1 MPPIHAEFLVEDAS
15 TARVVSALL
24 SRLRLNRDGRS
35 GEVTSFGGKERMLRT
50 LPGLFYTL
58 ARAQYADR
66 VIVVIDQDTDDCEA
80 LKRHI
85 HDDAVAADLVY
96 RNQLTSESSL
106 RIRIAM
112 TELESWFIGDP
123 AAVRA
128 AFPHLTE
135 RDMRLRRGQHPDDM
149 PNAWEWLE
157 RRLMQRG
164 YFPVGMRKVV
174 AAEAIAQHLDLSPE
188 ANASQSFRLFLRTLR
203 ETYELG

>member
-1 MPPIHAEFLVEDAS
+1 MHAAILVEDNS
-15 TARVVSALL
+15 TEETVAILL
-24 SRLRLNRDGRS
+24 SRLLANHP
-35 GEVTSFGGKERMLRT
+35 EHTAEIVPFGGKQRMLGR
-50 LPGLFYTL
+50 LRERFYML
-58 ARAQYADR
+58 ARSHYADQ

-80 LKRHI
+80 LKRRI
-85 HDDAVAADLVY
+85 HDDAVAAGLVY

-128 AFPHLTE
+128 AFPRLTE

-174 AAEAIAQHLDLSPE
+174 AAEAIAPHLDLRPD
-188 ANASQSFRLFLRTLR
+188 ANASHSFRLFLRTLR
-203 ETYELG
+203 ETYGLG